1 MNIFSIV
8 SKAIL
13 LLTTVVA
20 LVFSQS
26 VLSFNNNRL
35 SPLGINTNEVMDM
48 DSSVPFVD
56 LFKQSMPF
64 EEARPWLTKG
74 KIDYDEYGWPKNLN
88 GGQAGTRFVN
98 NFPAKSIPNTVYIV
112 TYKGK
117 GKIRYG
123 GNADL
128 IRRMGG
134 RDYVRIR
141 AGKTKRITATLII
154 MESDPNNYIRDIKI
168 VLPGGICENNPYRRV
183 RSAKHCTG
191 QKYLGF
197 LTHSEQIIFNPDYLN
212 FMKDFRVIR
221 FMNMSGITRNEMSRW
236 DQRPKLTDSTWGGK
250 EGKRGLPLEV
260 MIQLANALD
269 VDPWFNLPHRA
280 DDEFIKNYAEMVKQ
294 RLEPELK
301 AYVEYSNEAWNG
313 IFTQT
318 HYMMDM
324 GQRLALD
331 ANRTY
336 AGFKYYSRRS
346 VDIFKAFETAF
357 GNTQRLVRVM
367 GGMATNIPLTHMVL
381 GYEDAFKHTDALA
394 IAPYF
399 HAPQKLQKQ
408 VKSVDAVFDLLKSPR
423 NPNSIPRTLN
433 MVRQQSKMATRYGI
447 DLIAYE
453 GGQHLVSYKT
463 HSVDEGANPYLIKA
477 NKDDRMAK
485 LYYEFLKGWK
495 KSGGK
500 LFVAFSAPRDY
511 NWIGS
516 WGIKE
521 YITQNPNV
529 APKYRGL
536 MYFQKNERCW
546 WYGCT
551 GTRIGRHSKPAY
563 NPAAGVMAR
572 RFKKAEKPIY
582 RDTLA
587 IIAKKKQERLKKSR
601 KEPVVERKSI
611 KAKASKKPD
620 LFISDELVDFIL
632 GDSDY

>member
-1 MNIFSIV
+1 
-8 SKAIL
+8 
-13 LLTTVVA
+13 
-20 LVFSQS
+20 
-26 VLSFNNNRL
+26 
-35 SPLGINTNEVMDM
+35 MDM

-74 KIDYDEYGWPKNLN
+74 HIEYDDNGWPKNLN
-88 GGQAGTRFVN
+88 GGEAGTRFIN
-98 NFPAKSIPNTVYIV
+98 NFPAKTIPNTVYIV
-112 TYKGK
+112 TYKGQ

-123 GNADL
+123 GNVTL
-128 IRRMGG
+128 IRHMHG
-134 RDYVRIR
+134 RDYIRIR
-141 AGKTKRITATLII
+141 AGKKKRITATLII
-154 MESDPNNYIRDIKI
+154 TETNPKNYIRDIKI
-168 VLPGGICENNPYRRV
+168 VLPGGICASKPYYRV
-183 RSAKHCTG
+183 KAAKDCNG
-191 QKYLGF
+191 DFQAF
-197 LTHSEQIIFNPDYLN
+197 LTHSDQIVFNPDYLK

-221 FMNMSGITRNEMSRW
+221 FMNMSGITRNEMSKW
-236 DQRPKLTDSTWGGK
+236 EDRPSLTDSTWGGK

-260 MIQLANALD
+260 MIKLANILD
-269 VDPWFNLPHRA
+269 ADPWFNLPHRA
-280 DDEFIKNYAEMVKQ
+280 DDDFIKNYAEMVQ
-294 RLEPELK
+294 ARLKPNLK
-301 AYVEYSNEAWNG
+301 AYIEYSNEAWNG

-346 VDIFKAFETAF
+346 VQIFKAFEQAF
-357 GNTQRLVRVM
+357 GNNHRLVRVM

-381 GYEDAFKHTDALA
+381 GYEEAFKHTDALA

-399 HAPQKLQKQ
+399 YAPQKLQKQ
-408 VKSVDAVFDLLKSPR
+408 VTSVDDVFKLLSSPS

-433 MVRQQSKMATRYGI
+433 IVRQQSKMANRYGV

-463 HSVDEGANPYLIKA
+463 HGVNEGVNPYLIKA
-477 NKDDRMAK
+477 NKDNRMAK
-485 LYYEFLKGWK
+485 LYYHFLKGWK

-521 YITQNPNV
+521 YITQNPAV

-536 MYFQKNERCW
+536 MYFQRNERCW
-546 WYGCT
+546 WYNCT
-551 GTRIGRHSKPAY
+551 GVGIGRHRKPAY

-572 RFKKAEKPIY
+572 RFKKADKPIF
-582 RDTLA
+582 RDTVASLA
-587 IIAKKKQERLKKSR
+587 QAKLEKTRVALLMQKKKKRRQQQIVQRKKQRRLQAIR
-601 KEPVVERKSI
+601 QI
-611 KAKASKKPD
+611 KNQAKQQVDRRLSKQKAQRNRMGLSATEID
-620 LFISDELVDFIL
+620 LVNLIL
-632 GDSDY
+632 DDY